1 MPARYHRI
9 YINPVVDLRREGG
22 AGVDMDTS
30 RGIIFLTGSDGVRRD
45 KTRQISRIRYDA
57 GKRLYLINFEGSE
70 KLFYY
75 KESTVQVVRSVTVE
89 AKSSSVI
96 GYLKEIASLCEIK
109 NDDAENVLAKNY
121 ERLGFINPESALP
134 LYLDPQGHKVKCLGA
149 ARPIFPF
156 GCNKS
161 QFRAVKNALDN
172 SLSVI
177 QGPPGTG
184 KTQTILNII
193 ANLIVNKKTV
203 LVVSNNNSAIENVV
217 EKLYSAECGLGFMTA
232 SLGKVEKITEF
243 FSGQKDA
250 YPEEL
255 ESWLQLA
262 RTSDLRERV
271 ESGFEM
277 VGRFFERQ
285 ENEARRRQ
293 ELAQVTLEFRHYMQ
307 CAEQLTVAR
316 GKILPSCSSDEIM
329 RLWLEAQQCIDEGR
343 DLSLWFK
350 LMLRLRYGVGTWRFW
365 RLSAPPVV
373 RLCKELF
380 YQRRIVELS
389 DGISEKE
396 LREMAAVTGIAC
408 SAAMSYLKHVV
419 AKRYLAKGRRR
430 IFTAKEFARDARRF
444 YDEYP
449 VAISTTFSSR
459 RCLPYF
465 SREFLFDY
473 VIMDEASQVD
483 VATGAL
489 ALSCAR
495 NAVIVGDKMQL
506 PNVVTTADRE
516 RAREILE
523 HYNLD
528 PAYDYSRHSFL
539 SSVEALI
546 PDVPQTLLR
555 EHYRCHP
562 KIIDFCNKKFY
573 DNQLLVM
580 TSDQHEQDVI
590 NVYRT
595 NEGNHCRGHVNRRQ
609 IDVITS
615 EILPSISG
623 LRLEDVG
630 IITPYRDQAAEIRAA
645 APGIAAATVHKFQG
659 REKDVVIISTVDD
672 SITPFADDA
681 NLLNVAI
688 SRAKSK
694 LYIVMSGNEQ
704 PRDTNLGDLVDY
716 INYNNFTVTESR
728 VNSVFDY
735 LYSQYAER
743 RRARMSDAKRVSGY
757 DSENLMYGLIV
768 DVLRETGHQHYGVV
782 FEQPLKELLNIRQI
796 DCLSE
801 EERRYALNDWTHV
814 DFLVYNKVSKAPV
827 LAIEVDG
834 YSFHK
839 SGTRQAERDKLKDA
853 VFGKCGIRLLR
864 FSTTGSQERERLLAA
879 LGQDHSCGIAP
890 EKGDLV

>member
-1 MPARYHRI
+1 
-9 YINPVVDLRREGG
+9 
-22 AGVDMDTS
+22 MDTT

-57 GKRLYLINFEGSE
+57 GNRRYLVNFEGSE

-75 KESTVQVVRSVTVE
+75 KECNVKVVRSATTEEKSNSVVE
-89 AKSSSVI
+89 
-96 GYLKEIASLCEIK
+96 YLKKIASLCEIK
-109 NDDAENVLAKNY
+109 NGDAENVLVKSY
-121 ERLGFINPESALP
+121 ERLGFVHPESALP
-134 LYLDPQGHKVKCLGA
+134 TYLDPDGHKVECLGD

-161 QFRAVKNALDN
+161 QFRAVKNALDK

-203 LVVSNNNSAIENVV
+203 LVVSNNNSAIENVI
-217 EKLYSAECGLGFMTA
+217 EKLSSPECGLGFMTA

-243 FSGQKDA
+243 FVRQKNE

-255 ESWLQLA
+255 ESWLQMK
-262 RTSDLRERV
+262 RTSDLRERI
-271 ESGFEM
+271 ESEFHE
-277 VGRFFERQ
+277 VSRFFEKQ
-285 ENEARRRQ
+285 ENEARRRR
-293 ELAQVTLEFRHYMQ
+293 ELAQVTVEFRHYMR
-307 CAEQLTVAR
+307 CAEQLTIAP
-316 GKILPSCSSDEIM
+316 GKILPACSSGMIM
-329 RLWLEAQQCIDEGR
+329 RLWQEAQQCVDKER
-343 DLSLWFK
+343 DLSLWAK
-350 LMLRLRYGVGTWRFW
+350 LMLRLKYGVGTWRFW
-365 RLSAPPVV
+365 RLSAPPVI

-380 YQRRIVELS
+380 YRRRIVELS
-389 DGISEKE
+389 DGVSEKE
-396 LREMAAVTGIAC
+396 MREMDTVIAGAC
-408 SAAMSYLKHVV
+408 SDAMAYLKHVV
-419 AKRYLAKGRRR
+419 ANRYLAKGRRMM
-430 IFTAKEFARDARRF
+430 FTAKEFARDAWSF

-506 PNVVTTADRE
+506 PNVVSTADME
-516 RAREILE
+516 RAREMLE
-523 HYNLD
+523 NYNID
-528 PAYDYSRHSFL
+528 EAYDYSRHSFL

-562 KIIDFCNKKFY
+562 KIIEFCNRKFY

-580 TSDQHEQDVI
+580 TKDQHEHDVI

-609 IDVITS
+609 IDVIMK
-615 EILPSISG
+615 EILPGING
-623 LRLEDVG
+623 LPVEEVG
-630 IITPYRDQAAEIRAA
+630 IITPYRDQAAEIRAVV
-645 APGIAAATVHKFQG
+645 PEISAATVHKFQG
-659 REKDVVIISTVDD
+659 REKDVIIISTVDD
-672 SITPFADDA
+672 RITPFADDA

-688 SRAKSK
+688 SRARSK
-694 LYIVMSGNEQ
+694 LFLVVSGNEQ
-704 PRDTNLGDLVDY
+704 PKNTNLGDLVDY

-743 RRARMSDAKRVSGY
+743 RRAYVRDVMRVSRY
-757 DSENLMYGLIV
+757 DSENLMYGLIN
-768 DVLRETGHQHYGVV
+768 DVLKETGHKHYGVV
-782 FEQPLKELLNIRQI
+782 FEQPLKELLNAKQI
-796 DCLSE
+796 GCLSE

-814 DFLVYNKVSKAPV
+814 DFLVYNRVSKQPV

-839 SGTRQAERDKLKDA
+839 RGTRQAERDKLKDS
-853 VFGKCGIRLLR
+853 VFEKCGIRLLR
-864 FSTTGSQERERLLAA
+864 FSTTGSQERERLLSA
-879 LGQDHSCGIAP
+879 LGQDHSIAHR
-890 EKGDLV
+890 E

>member
-1 MPARYHRI
+1 MR
-9 YINPVVDLRREGG
+9 
-22 AGVDMDTS
+22 DMDTS
-30 RGIIFLTGSDGVRRD
+30 RGIIFLTGADGVRRD

-57 GKRLYLINFEGSE
+57 GKGLYLVNFEGSD

-75 KESTVQVVRSVTVE
+75 KESNVQVIRSAGTE
-89 AKSSSVI
+89 KKSGSALE
-96 GYLKEIASLCEIK
+96 YLKEIASLCEIK
-109 NDDAENVLAKNY
+109 NNNAENVLAKNY
-121 ERLGFINPESALP
+121 DRLGFVHPESALP
-134 LYLDPQGHKVKCLGA
+134 LYLDPQGHKVKCLGDS
-149 ARPIFPF
+149 RPIFPF

-193 ANLIVNKKTV
+193 ANLVVNKKTV
-203 LVVSNNNSAIENVV
+203 LVVSNNNSAIENVK
-217 EKLYSAECGLGFMTA
+217 EKLSSAECGLGFMVA
-232 SLGKVEKITEF
+232 SLGKVENIAEF
-243 FSGQKDA
+243 FGAQKGE
-250 YPEEL
+250 YPAEL
-255 ESWLQLA
+255 ESWLQLV
-262 RTSDLRERV
+262 RTLDLRERV
-271 ESGFEM
+271 ESAFETL
-277 VGRFFERQ
+277 GWFFERQ

-293 ELAQVTLEFRHYMQ
+293 ELAQVVLEFRHYML
-307 CAEQLTVAR
+307 CAEQLTIAR
-316 GKILPSCSSDEIM
+316 GKVLPACSSDEIM
-329 RLWLEAQQCIDEGR
+329 RIWLEAQRYVDEGR

-350 LMLRLRYGVGTWRFW
+350 LLLRFKYGVGTWRFW
-365 RLSAPPVV
+365 RLSASPVI

-389 DGISEKE
+389 GGISKKE
-396 LREMAAVTGIAC
+396 LREMSAVMGFAC
-408 SAAMSYLKHVV
+408 SSAMSYLKHVV
-419 AKRYLAKGRRR
+419 AKRYLAKRRRR
-430 IFTAKEFARDARRF
+430 IFTAKEFARDAKSF
-444 YDEYP
+444 YGEYP
-449 VAISTTFSSR
+449 IVLSTTFSSR

-465 SREFLFDY
+465 SREFMFDY

-506 PNVVTTADRE
+506 PNVVSTADRN

-523 HYNLD
+523 HYSLD
-528 PAYDYSRHSFL
+528 PAYDYSRYSFL

-609 IDVITS
+609 IDVIVK
-615 EILPSISG
+615 EIMPGINGVSPDDI
-623 LRLEDVG
+623 G
-630 IITPYRDQAAEIRAA
+630 IITPYRDQAAEIRAE
-645 APGIAAATVHKFQG
+645 APGISAATVHKFQG

-672 SITPFADDA
+672 QITPFADDA

-743 RRARMSDAKRVSGY
+743 RRAHMSGGKRVSDY
-757 DSENLMYGLIV
+757 DSENLMYGLIIE
-768 DVLRETGHQHYGVV
+768 VLKETGHQHYGVV
-782 FEQPLKELLNIRQI
+782 FEQPLKELLNTRQI
-796 DCLSE
+796 GCLSE

-814 DFLVYNKVSKAPV
+814 DFLVYNKVSKATV

-853 VFGKCGIRLLR
+853 VLEKCGIRLLR
-864 FSTTGSQERERLLAA
+864 FSTTGSQEREQLLAA
-879 LGQDHSCGIAP
+879 LGQGHSCGIAP